1 MYTKAGWYSDW
12 EDIAR
17 NDAGIIRAGGHDWIL
32 TIMSDAFESYDELEA
47 LAAALD
53 EVRKLMPYGEL
64 EIAEAADFSKP

>member
-1 MYTKAGWYSDW
+1 MKDRLSY
-12 EDIAR
+12 R
-17 NDAGIIRAGGHDWIL
+17 QL
-32 TIMSDAFESYDELEA
+32 YDELEA